1 MPQNVTN
8 AFTSPGDSSGTQVAY
23 MFLIYDVEKVLITQI
38 KCDNCPIQRLRTL
51 LQSRCNDLS
60 AISFPFFSSR
70 LIVSQLQMHRSISF
84 SAQFSNV
91 FFLSKYQSS
100 TCIYIELYRRPW
112 LSPNPLKALRCSSY
126 QFVNMD
132 HDSSFLHLQMC

>member
-1 MPQNVTN
+1 MFSDQQ
-8 AFTSPGDSSGTQVAY
+8 FTCPIITSASKCDQCFHESWRLLWNSNSVYA
-23 MFLIYDVEKVLITQI
+23 FLIYDVEKVLITQI

-84 SAQFSNV
+84 SAPFSNF
-91 FFLSKYQSS
+91 FFLSKYRSS
-100 TCIYIELYRRPW
+100 TCIYIFNLGVLGYHQTPQKPSTAAHIS
-112 LSPNPLKALRCSSY
+112 L
-126 QFVNMD
+126 
-132 HDSSFLHLQMC
+132 